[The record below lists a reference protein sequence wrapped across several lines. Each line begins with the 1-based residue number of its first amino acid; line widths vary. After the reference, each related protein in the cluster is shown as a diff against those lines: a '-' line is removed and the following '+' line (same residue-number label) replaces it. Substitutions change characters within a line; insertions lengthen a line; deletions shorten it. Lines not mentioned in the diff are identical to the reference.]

1 MQVLIL
7 KPNTNDVFFTR
18 KDVMKSWNSGELF
31 KQQNLKQLRLMQDEH
46 LSKKDL
52 NRIADAGYE
61 FVEFVNSKDETVGTY
76 EVFLKPAQTM
86 FERQHNI
93 NKNKTSPD

>member
-18 KDVMKSWNSGELF
+18 KDVLKSWRSGQLF

-46 LSKKDL
+46 LSVKDL
-52 NRIADAGYE
+52 KRIANVGYE
-61 FVEFVNSKDETVGTY
+61 FIEFVNSKDETVGTY
-76 EVFLKPAQTM
+76 EVFLKPIQTIVPTTPIK
-86 FERQHNI
+86 QN
-93 NKNKTSPD
+93 